1 MTREYDRQL
10 DSKKGIKLAH
20 TNVRRLI
27 TEAATHMDRKDFYS
41 LENVYLE
48 IESVMSSLGESA
60 RVLQEKQEEGK

>member
-1 MTREYDRQL
+1 
-10 DSKKGIKLAH
+10 
-20 TNVRRLI
+20 
-27 TEAATHMDRKDFYS
+27 MDRKDFYS